1 MRAAGGGAALHG
13 LRIQLRVVGAL
24 TLRELGTRF
33 GRDNLGYVWLFFEP
47 ALLGG
52 ALGVLHH
59 VSGHAMPGGVDPASF
74 WVIGYIPYYLLR
86 GVLNRGPSAIAANQS
101 LLYHRHVTLLDIMLA
116 RDLLEAAATG
126 GALVGFLLFFGLVA
140 GDWPR
145 EPAQIVL
152 GMLLMFGFA
161 HGAAML
167 LAAGSVYTE
176 LFDRVTHLF
185 TYLSLPITGAF
196 FMVFWLPTELQRRRS
211 GCRRC
216 TCSSW
221 CGTGS
226 TARWCRRTT
235 TCPTC
240 SAGSPRS
247 TCSAWRRC
255 GGRAA
260 TSRLGRPPA
269 MIALRGV
276 RKSYHTRHGTGRC

>member
-196 FMVFWLPTELQRRRS
+196 FMVFWLPTELQEAALWVPTVHVFELVRE
-211 GCRRC
+211 GQY
-216 TCSSW
+216 
-221 CGTGS
+221 GT
-226 TARWCRRTT
+226 RV
-235 TCPTC
+235 PTHYDLPYLL
-240 SAGSPRS
+240 G
-247 TCSAWRRC
+247 WV
-255 GGRAA
+255 AA
-260 TSRLGRPPA
+260 LNLLGMA
-269 MIALRGV
+269 ALR
-276 RKSYHTRHGTGRC
+276 RARRDLAL